1 MTIRGEV
8 QALGMREARARWR
21 SLVMQVMDG
30 QPILILR
37 DLQPSA
43 VMLRFDEGQRW
54 RRIEESMSALHGLE
68 IYPELARSTAE
79 LAALVR
85 RQERPSATALRGLAR
100 QSRDILGA
108 LRTMAVSD
116 VPRGFASL
124 LDEIESGRLM
134 TIIAK
139 KQLAVTLIS
148 PREYDRL
155 RSLTLAVNWFHT
167 AGLDLGAA
175 APEAIGAWVR
185 DFREQPAAGASE
197 ATGA

>member
-1 MTIRGEV
+1 MRGEI
-8 QALGMREARARWR
+8 QALGMREAREKWR
-21 SLVMQVMDG
+21 SIVMHVIDG

-43 VMLRFDEGQRW
+43 VMLRFDEVQRW
-54 RRIEESMSALHGLE
+54 RRIEESLSALHGLE
-68 IYPELARSTAE
+68 IYPELARSTAA

-85 RQERPSATALRGLAR
+85 GHERVSVAALRGLAR

-116 VPRGFASL
+116 VPRGFAAL

-134 TIIAK
+134 TIVVK
-139 KQLAVTLIS
+139 KQLAVTLVS

-155 RSLTLAVNWFHT
+155 RSLTRAVTWFRT
-167 AGLDLGAA
+167 AGLDLETAE
-175 APEAIGAWVR
+175 PDQISAWVR
-185 DFREQPAAGASE
+185 DFRERPAAAASE

>member
-1 MTIRGEV
+1 MRGEI
-8 QALGMREARARWR
+8 QALGMREAREKWR
-21 SLVMQVMDG
+21 SIVTHVIDG

-43 VMLRFDEGQRW
+43 VMLRFDEVQRW
-54 RRIEESMSALHGLE
+54 RRIEESLSALHGLE
-68 IYPELARSTAE
+68 IYPELARSTAA

-85 RQERPSATALRGLAR
+85 GHERVSVAALRGLAR

-116 VPRGFASL
+116 VPRGFAAL

-134 TIIAK
+134 TIVVK
-139 KQLAVTLIS
+139 KQLAVTLVS

-155 RSLTLAVNWFHT
+155 RSLTLAVTWFRT
-167 AGLDLGAA
+167 AGLDLETAE
-175 APEAIGAWVR
+175 PDQISAWVR
-185 DFREQPAAGASE
+185 DFRERPAAAASE

>member
-1 MTIRGEV
+1 MTIRREI
-8 QALGMREARARWR
+8 QTLGMREAREKWR
-21 SLVMQVMDG
+21 TVVTQVKDG

-43 VMLRFDEGQRW
+43 VMLSFEEAQRW
-54 RRIEESMSALHGLE
+54 RRVEEGLSALHGLE

-85 RQERPSATALRGLAR
+85 GREQPSATAIRGLAR

-108 LRTMAVSD
+108 LRTVAVSD
-116 VPRGFASL
+116 APRGFAAL

-134 TIIAK
+134 TIVDK
-139 KQLAVTLIS
+139 KQLAVTLVS

-155 RSLTLAVNWFHT
+155 RALTLAVNWFRA
-167 AGLDLGAA
+167 AGLNLDTADA
-175 APEAIGAWVR
+175 DAISAWVR
-185 DFREQPAAGASE
+185 DFRERPAASASE

>member
-1 MTIRGEV
+1 VTIRREI
-8 QALGMREARARWR
+8 QTLGMREAREKWR
-21 SLVMQVMDG
+21 TVVTQVKDG

-43 VMLRFDEGQRW
+43 LMLSFEEAQRW
-54 RRIEESMSALHGLE
+54 RRVEESLSALHGLE
-68 IYPELARSTAE
+68 IYPELARDTAE

-85 RQERPSATALRGLAR
+85 GVAHPSATAIRGLSR
-100 QSRDILGA
+100 QGRDILGA

-116 VPRGFASL
+116 APRGFAAL

-134 TIIAK
+134 TIVDK

-155 RSLTLAVNWFHT
+155 RALTHVVNWFRAGGLNLET
-167 AGLDLGAA
+167 A
-175 APEAIGAWVR
+175 EAEVISAWVR
-185 DFREQPAAGASE
+185 DFRERPAAAASE

>member
-1 MTIRGEV
+1 MTIRNEIR
-8 QALGMREARARWR
+8 ALGMREAREKWR
-21 SLVMQVMDG
+21 TVVTEVKDG

-43 VMLRFDEGQRW
+43 VMLQFEEVQRW
-54 RRIEESMSALHGLE
+54 RRTEEAISALHGLE
-68 IYPELARSTAE
+68 VYPELARSSAE

-85 RQERPSATALRGLAR
+85 GRAHPSATAIRGLAR

-116 VPRGFASL
+116 VPRGFAAL

-134 TIIAK
+134 TIVDK

-155 RSLTLAVNWFHT
+155 RTLTLAVNWFR
-167 AGLDLGAA
+167 AGGLDLASSE
-175 APEAIGAWVR
+175 PDAISAWVR
-185 DFREQPAAGASE
+185 DFRERPAAAASE
-197 ATGA
+197 ALGA

>member
-1 MTIRGEV
+1 MTLRGEI
-8 QALGMREARARWR
+8 QALGMREAREKWR
-21 SLVMQVMDG
+21 SIVTHVIDG

-43 VMLRFDEGQRW
+43 VMLRFDEVQRW
-54 RRIEESMSALHGLE
+54 RRIEESLSALHGLE
-68 IYPELARSTAE
+68 IYPELARSTAA

-85 RQERPSATALRGLAR
+85 GHERVSVAALRGLAR

-116 VPRGFASL
+116 VPRGFAAL

-134 TIIAK
+134 TIVVK
-139 KQLAVTLIS
+139 KQLAVTLVS

-155 RSLTLAVNWFHT
+155 RSLTLAVTWFRT
-167 AGLDLGAA
+167 AGLDLETAE
-175 APEAIGAWVR
+175 PDQISAWVR
-185 DFREQPAAGASE
+185 DFRERPAAAASE

>member
-1 MTIRGEV
+1 VTIRREI
-8 QALGMREARARWR
+8 QTLGMREAREKWR
-21 SLVMQVMDG
+21 TVVTQVKDG

-43 VMLRFDEGQRW
+43 VMLSFEEAQRW
-54 RRIEESMSALHGLE
+54 RRVEEGLSALHGLE

-85 RQERPSATALRGLAR
+85 GREQPSATAIRGLAR

-108 LRTMAVSD
+108 LRTVAVSD
-116 VPRGFASL
+116 APRGFAAL

-134 TIIAK
+134 TIVDK
-139 KQLAVTLIS
+139 KQLAVTLVS

-155 RSLTLAVNWFHT
+155 RALTLAVNWFRA
-167 AGLDLGAA
+167 AGLNLDTADA
-175 APEAIGAWVR
+175 DAISAWVR
-185 DFREQPAAGASE
+185 DFRERPAASASE

>member
-1 MTIRGEV
+1 MTLRRDI
-8 QALGMREARARWR
+8 QALGMREAREKWR
-21 SLVMQVMDG
+21 SIVTHVIDG

-43 VMLRFDEGQRW
+43 VMLRFDEVQRW
-54 RRIEESMSALHGLE
+54 RRIEESLSALHGLE

-79 LAALVR
+79 LAPLVR
-85 RQERPSATALRGLAR
+85 GHERVSVAALRGLAR

-116 VPRGFASL
+116 VPRGFAAL

-134 TIIAK
+134 TIVVK
-139 KQLAVTLIS
+139 KQLAVTLVS

-155 RSLTLAVNWFHT
+155 RSLTLAVTWFRT
-167 AGLDLGAA
+167 AGLDLETAE
-175 APEAIGAWVR
+175 PDQISAWVR
-185 DFREQPAAGASE
+185 DFRERPAAAASE

>member
-1 MTIRGEV
+1 MRGEI
-8 QALGMREARARWR
+8 QALGMREAREKWR
-21 SLVMQVMDG
+21 SIVTHVIDG

-43 VMLRFDEGQRW
+43 VMLRFDEVQRW
-54 RRIEESMSALHGLE
+54 RRIEESLSALHGLE
-68 IYPELARSTAE
+68 IYPELARSTAA

-85 RQERPSATALRGLAR
+85 GHERVSVAALRGLAR

-116 VPRGFASL
+116 VPRGFAGL

-134 TIIAK
+134 TIVVK
-139 KQLAVTLIS
+139 KQLAVTLVS

-155 RSLTLAVNWFHT
+155 RSLTLAVTWFRT
-167 AGLDLGAA
+167 AGLDLETAE
-175 APEAIGAWVR
+175 PDQISAWVR
-185 DFREQPAAGASE
+185 AFRERPAVAASE

>member
-1 MTIRGEV
+1 MTMRGEI
-8 QALGMREARARWR
+8 QALGMREAREKWR
-21 SLVMQVMDG
+21 SIVTHVIDG

-43 VMLRFDEGQRW
+43 VMLRFDEVQRW
-54 RRIEESMSALHGLE
+54 RRIEESLSALHGLE
-68 IYPELARSTAE
+68 IYPELARSTVE

-85 RQERPSATALRGLAR
+85 GHERVSVAALRGLAR

-116 VPRGFASL
+116 VPRGFAAL

-134 TIIAK
+134 TIVVK
-139 KQLAVTLIS
+139 KQLAVTLVS

-155 RSLTLAVNWFHT
+155 RSLTLAVTWFRT
-167 AGLDLGAA
+167 AGLDLETAE
-175 APEAIGAWVR
+175 PDQISAWVR
-185 DFREQPAAGASE
+185 GFRARPAAAASE

>member
-1 MTIRGEV
+1 MRGEI
-8 QALGMREARARWR
+8 QALGMREAREKWR
-21 SLVMQVMDG
+21 SIVTQVIDG

-37 DLQPSA
+37 DLQPSP
-43 VMLRFDEGQRW
+43 VMLRIDEVQRS
-54 RRIEESMSALHGLE
+54 RRIEESLTALHGLE
-68 IYPELARSTAE
+68 IYPELARSTAA

-85 RQERPSATALRGLAR
+85 GHERVSVAALRGLTR

-116 VPRGFASL
+116 VPRGFAAL

-134 TIIAK
+134 TIVVK
-139 KQLAVTLIS
+139 KQLAVTLVS

-155 RSLTLAVNWFHT
+155 RSLTLAVTWFRT
-167 AGLDLGAA
+167 AGLDLETAE
-175 APEAIGAWVR
+175 PDQISAWVR
-185 DFREQPAAGASE
+185 DFRERPAAAASE

>member
-1 MTIRGEV
+1 VTIRREI
-8 QALGMREARARWR
+8 QTLGMREAREKWR
-21 SLVMQVMDG
+21 TIVTQVKDG

-43 VMLRFDEGQRW
+43 VMLSFEEVERW
-54 RRIEESMSALHGLE
+54 RRVEEGLSALHGLE
-68 IYPELARSTAE
+68 IYPEVARSTAE

-85 RQERPSATALRGLAR
+85 GREHPSATAIRGLAR
-100 QSRDILGA
+100 QRRDILGA

-116 VPRGFASL
+116 VPRGFAAL

-134 TIIAK
+134 TIVDK
-139 KQLAVTLIS
+139 KQLAVTLVS

-155 RSLTLAVNWFHT
+155 RALTLAVNWFRA
-167 AGLDLGAA
+167 AGLNMETADAD
-175 APEAIGAWVR
+175 AISAWVR
-185 DFREQPAAGASE
+185 DFRERPATAASE

>member
-1 MTIRGEV
+1 MRGEI
-8 QALGMREARARWR
+8 QALGMREAREKWR
-21 SLVMQVMDG
+21 SIVTHVIDG

-43 VMLRFDEGQRW
+43 VMLRFDEVQRW
-54 RRIEESMSALHGLE
+54 RRIEESLSALHGLE
-68 IYPELARSTAE
+68 IYPELARSTAA

-85 RQERPSATALRGLAR
+85 GHERVSVAALRGLAR

-116 VPRGFASL
+116 VPRGFAAL

-134 TIIAK
+134 TIVVK
-139 KQLAVTLIS
+139 KQLAVTLVS

-155 RSLTLAVNWFHT
+155 RSLTLAVTWFRT
-167 AGLDLGAA
+167 AGLDLETAE
-175 APEAIGAWVR
+175 PDQISAWVR
-185 DFREQPAAGASE
+185 DFRERPATAASE

>member
-1 MTIRGEV
+1 VTIRREI
-8 QALGMREARARWR
+8 QTLGMREAREKWR
-21 SLVMQVMDG
+21 TVVTQVKDG

-43 VMLRFDEGQRW
+43 VMLSFEEAQRW
-54 RRIEESMSALHGLE
+54 RRVEEGLSALHGLE

-85 RQERPSATALRGLAR
+85 GREQPSATAIRGLAR

-108 LRTMAVSD
+108 LRTVAVSD
-116 VPRGFASL
+116 APRGFAAL

-134 TIIAK
+134 TIVDK
-139 KQLAVTLIS
+139 KQLAVTLVS

-155 RSLTLAVNWFHT
+155 RALTLAVHWFRA
-167 AGLDLGAA
+167 AGLNLDTADA
-175 APEAIGAWVR
+175 DAISAWVR
-185 DFREQPAAGASE
+185 DFRERPAASASE

>member
-1 MTIRGEV
+1 MTIRREI
-8 QALGMREARARWR
+8 QTLGMREAREKWRTIVTQAR
-21 SLVMQVMDG
+21 DG

-43 VMLRFDEGQRW
+43 VMLSFEEAQRW
-54 RRIEESMSALHGLE
+54 RRIEEGLSALHGLE

-85 RQERPSATALRGLAR
+85 GRERPSATAIRGLAR

-116 VPRGFASL
+116 APRGFAAL

-134 TIIAK
+134 TIVDK
-139 KQLAVTLIS
+139 KQLAVTLVS

-155 RSLTLAVNWFHT
+155 RSLTLAVNWFRA
-167 AGLDLGAA
+167 AGLNLDTADA
-175 APEAIGAWVR
+175 DAISAWVR
-185 DFREQPAAGASE
+185 DFRERPAASASG

>member
-1 MTIRGEV
+1 MRGEI
-8 QALGMREARARWR
+8 QALGMREAREKWR
-21 SLVMQVMDG
+21 SIVTHVIDG

-43 VMLRFDEGQRW
+43 VMLRFDEVQRW
-54 RRIEESMSALHGLE
+54 RRIEQSLSALHGLE
-68 IYPELARSTAE
+68 IYPELARSTAA

-85 RQERPSATALRGLAR
+85 GHERVSVAALRGLAR

-116 VPRGFASL
+116 VPRGFAAL

-134 TIIAK
+134 TIVVK
-139 KQLAVTLIS
+139 KQLAVTLVS

-155 RSLTLAVNWFHT
+155 RSLTLAVTWFRT
-167 AGLDLGAA
+167 AGLDLETAE
-175 APEAIGAWVR
+175 PDQISAWVR
-185 DFREQPAAGASE
+185 DFRERPAAAASE

>member
-1 MTIRGEV
+1 VTMRREI
-8 QALGMREARARWR
+8 QALGMREAREKWR
-21 SLVMQVMDG
+21 SIVTHVIDG

-43 VMLRFDEGQRW
+43 VMLRFDEVQRW
-54 RRIEESMSALHGLE
+54 RRIEESLSALHGLE
-68 IYPELARSTAE
+68 IYPELARSTAA

-85 RQERPSATALRGLAR
+85 GHERASVAALRGLAR

-116 VPRGFASL
+116 VPRGFAAL

-134 TIIAK
+134 TIVVK
-139 KQLAVTLIS
+139 KQLAVTLVS

-155 RSLTLAVNWFHT
+155 RSLTLAVTWFRT
-167 AGLDLGAA
+167 AGLDLETAE
-175 APEAIGAWVR
+175 PDQISAWVR
-185 DFREQPAAGASE
+185 DFRERPAAAASE

>member
-1 MTIRGEV
+1 VTIRREI
-8 QALGMREARARWR
+8 QTLGMREAREKWR
-21 SLVMQVMDG
+21 TVVTQVKDG

-43 VMLRFDEGQRW
+43 VMLSFEEAQRW
-54 RRIEESMSALHGLE
+54 RRVEEGLSALHGLE

-85 RQERPSATALRGLAR
+85 GREQPSATAIRGLAR

-116 VPRGFASL
+116 APRGFAAL

-134 TIIAK
+134 TIVDK
-139 KQLAVTLIS
+139 KQLAVTLVS

-155 RSLTLAVNWFHT
+155 RGLTLAVNWFRA
-167 AGLDLGAA
+167 AGLNLDTADA
-175 APEAIGAWVR
+175 DAISAWVR
-185 DFREQPAAGASE
+185 DFRERPAATASE

>member
-1 MTIRGEV
+1 MTIRGQI

-43 VMLRFDEGQRW
+43 VMLRFDEVQQW
-54 RRIEESMSALHGLE
+54 RRIEDSLSALHGLE

-85 RQERPSATALRGLAR
+85 EQERPSATALRGLAR

-155 RSLTLAVNWFHT
+155 RGLTLTVNWFHT
-167 AGLDLGAA
+167 AGLDLSAA
-175 APEAIGAWVR
+175 APQAIGAWVR
-185 DFREQPAAGASE
+185 DFREQPAAGASA

>member
-1 MTIRGEV
+1 MRREI
-8 QALGMREARARWR
+8 QALGMREAREKWR
-21 SLVMQVMDG
+21 SIVTHVIDG

-43 VMLRFDEGQRW
+43 VMLRFDEVQRW
-54 RRIEESMSALHGLE
+54 RRIEESLSALHGLE
-68 IYPELARSTAE
+68 IYPELARGTAA

-85 RQERPSATALRGLAR
+85 GHERASVAALRGLAR
-100 QSRDILGA
+100 QRRDILGA

-116 VPRGFASL
+116 VPRGFAAL

-134 TIIAK
+134 TIVVK
-139 KQLAVTLIS
+139 KQLAVTLVS

-155 RSLTLAVNWFHT
+155 RSLTLAVTWFRT
-167 AGLDLGAA
+167 AGLDLETAE
-175 APEAIGAWVR
+175 PDQISAWVR
-185 DFREQPAAGASE
+185 GFRARPAAAASE

>member
-1 MTIRGEV
+1 MTIRNEIR
-8 QALGMREARARWR
+8 ALGMREAREKWR
-21 SLVMQVMDG
+21 TVVTEVRDG

-43 VMLRFDEGQRW
+43 VMLQFEEVQRW
-54 RRIEESMSALHGLE
+54 RRIEEAISALHGLE
-68 IYPELARSTAE
+68 VYPELARSSAE

-85 RQERPSATALRGLAR
+85 GREHPGATAIRGLAR

-108 LRTMAVSD
+108 LRTIAVSD
-116 VPRGFASL
+116 VPRGFAAL

-134 TIIAK
+134 TIVDK

-155 RSLTLAVNWFHT
+155 RTLTLSVNWFR
-167 AGLDLGAA
+167 AGGLDLASSE
-175 APEAIGAWVR
+175 PDAISAWVR
-185 DFREQPAAGASE
+185 DFRERPAAAASGAQ
-197 ATGA
+197 GA

>member
-1 MTIRGEV
+1 MTLRGEI
-8 QALGMREARARWR
+8 QALGMREAREKWR
-21 SLVMQVMDG
+21 SIVIQVIDG

-43 VMLRFDEGQRW
+43 VMLRFDEVQRW
-54 RRIEESMSALHGLE
+54 RRIEESLSALHGLE
-68 IYPELARSTAE
+68 IYPELARSTAA

-85 RQERPSATALRGLAR
+85 GQERASAAALRGLAR

-116 VPRGFASL
+116 VPRGFAAL

-134 TIIAK
+134 TIVVK
-139 KQLAVTLIS
+139 KQLAVTLVS

-155 RSLTLAVNWFHT
+155 RSLTLAVTWFRT
-167 AGLDLGAA
+167 AGLDLETAE
-175 APEAIGAWVR
+175 PDQISAWVR
-185 DFREQPAAGASE
+185 DFRERPAAAAAE